1 MSADDLDRFKRSDTS
16 ALRSLLG
23 GRSRPHR
30 KFTVEIVRDRGA
42 EAMTFAVRSL
52 SSKETMEAEA
62 EAKKWLHGTGGWTRE
77 DTVYGLGE
85 SVLNLETM
93 VQVLARALV
102 VPGAPDRAFAADAD
116 EVRKTFDAD
125 EIIAL
130 HDEYATHLRERS
142 PFRHIENDKQL
153 AEVIDALGKG
163 QVSTNSFPRYDNISL
178 RVITLSL
185 AERVVTLTTR
195 KSSATSSASTSH
207 DGSSTESSDTS
218 SAPAGPVMTVDE
230 EPTPS

>member
-1 MSADDLDRFKRSDTS
+1 MSADELDRFKRSDTS

-52 SSKETMEAEA
+52 SSKATRAAGA
-62 EAKKWLHGTGGWTRE
+62 EAKQRHHGTAGWTRE
-77 DTVYGLGE
+77 DTVYGPGA
-85 SVLNLETM
+85 SGRNLEPLA
-93 VQVLARALV
+93 QILARALV
-102 VPGAPDRAFAADAD
+102 VPDAPERPFAVDAD
-116 EVRKTFDAD
+116 EVRKAFDAD

-163 QVSTNSFPRYDNISL
+163 LVSTNNFPRYDNISL

>member
-93 VQVLARALV
+93 VQILARALV
-102 VPGAPDRAFAADAD
+102 VPGAP
-116 EVRKTFDAD
+116 
-125 EIIAL
+125 
-130 HDEYATHLRERS
+130 
-142 PFRHIENDKQL
+142 
-153 AEVIDALGKG
+153 
-163 QVSTNSFPRYDNISL
+163 
-178 RVITLSL
+178 
-185 AERVVTLTTR
+185 
-195 KSSATSSASTSH
+195 
-207 DGSSTESSDTS
+207 GSR
-218 SAPAGPVMTVDE
+218 
-230 EPTPS
+230 

>member
-93 VQVLARALV
+93 VQILARALV
-102 VPGAPDRAFAADAD
+102 VPDAPERPFAVDAE
-116 EVRKTFDAD
+116 EVRKAFDAD

-163 QVSTNSFPRYDNISL
+163 LVSTNNFPRYDNISL

-207 DGSSTESSDTS
+207 DDSSTESSDTS